1 MHAPCENYARIW
13 LGGLSDVTWRDL
25 RRLDGTTLWVEVFRG
40 RGRGTGMMAYRT
52 TEEAAAALQWLPQA
66 LPGVQVDVWTSRSS
80 RSSQCSGCHGRSG
93 SVASDVSTTDT
104 LQSGHQTEP
113 SSRVGLIDVFATP
126 GLVPS
131 FLAFLQVSDW
141 RPLCAMAQIA
151 SDPKVLA
158 TSLLEMFAK
167 TKRSFVILADED
179 EEVADPDLIV
189 GFNFFVSIMDRWWQH
204 DRDAAEQLLQKIVD
218 VDCNAMQHHSKKAAF
233 RTLKLISQ
241 RSPRLQPFL
250 VERLLP
256 FLTCPDLLRA
266 RQSVNIIQGCF
277 GGFCRCRA
285 HDNLLKKVDSALRSM
300 LKKRREADLQKA
312 GRSITTKLAM
322 YWDALQDQGSNT
334 RSEKRRDVCFP

>member
-1 MHAPCENYARIW
+1 M
-13 LGGLSDVTWRDL
+13 
-25 RRLDGTTLWVEVFRG
+25 
-40 RGRGTGMMAYRT
+40 
-52 TEEAAAALQWLPQA
+52 
-66 LPGVQVDVWTSRSS
+66 
-80 RSSQCSGCHGRSG
+80 
-93 SVASDVSTTDT
+93 
-104 LQSGHQTEP
+104 
-113 SSRVGLIDVFATP
+113 
-126 GLVPS
+126 
-131 FLAFLQVSDW
+131 
-141 RPLCAMAQIA
+141 
-151 SDPKVLA
+151 
-158 TSLLEMFAK
+158 
-167 TKRSFVILADED
+167 ILADED

-189 GFNFFVSIMDRWWQH
+189 GHLSLSDIARPSLANPIALVRALQGFNFFVSIMDRWWQH